1 MLTVSE
7 AAALLRSFDRV
18 LILTHIRPDGDTV
31 GCAAGLCA
39 ALRAIGKKDEPEL
52 ETCFEALYGVL
63 LLRLQKKPISE
74 GTAKAVEAI
83 TSFLSMLANY
93 YDKDRKGELKLDE

>member
-1 MLTVSE
+1 MNPNWKP
-7 AAALLRSFDRV
+7 V
-18 LILTHIRPDGDTV
+18 LKR
-31 GCAAGLCA
+31 CM
-39 ALRAIGKKDEPEL
+39 E
-52 ETCFEALYGVL
+52 CFCFVFK
-63 LLRLQKKPISE
+63 KKPISE

>member
-1 MLTVSE
+1 MSRSIKKGPYIE
-7 AAALLRSFDRV
+7 ASLEKR
-18 LILTHIRPDGDTV
+18 IL
-31 GCAAGLCA
+31 AMNKN
-39 ALRAIGKKDEPEL
+39 GKKDEPEL